1 MIKNWLE
8 HLDNYYKGKDL
19 DLMLSKKNLEYFRK
33 VISRRVN
40 IYIASFESQ
49 PEVKLI
55 KRKIRKKM
63 WRRLKYLKTKHSWHL
78 VDPSPWP
85 LVASLG
91 AFFMT
96 LGSVLYMNK
105 FLGGSQLALVGVF
118 VLLYVMYTWWR
129 DIIRE
134 ATFEEQHTLPVQR
147 GLRLGMIL
155 FIVSEIMFFFAFF
168 SFFSF

>member
-63 WRRLKYLKTKHSWHL
+63 
-78 VDPSPWP
+78 
-85 LVASLG
+85 
-91 AFFMT
+91 
-96 LGSVLYMNK
+96 
-105 FLGGSQLALVGVF
+105 
-118 VLLYVMYTWWR
+118 
-129 DIIRE
+129 
-134 ATFEEQHTLPVQR
+134 
-147 GLRLGMIL
+147 
-155 FIVSEIMFFFAFF
+155 
-168 SFFSF
+168 